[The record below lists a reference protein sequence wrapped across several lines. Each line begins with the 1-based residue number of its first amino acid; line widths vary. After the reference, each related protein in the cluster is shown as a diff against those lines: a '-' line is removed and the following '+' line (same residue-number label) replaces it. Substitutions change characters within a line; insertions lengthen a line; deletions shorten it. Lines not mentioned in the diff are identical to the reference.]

1 MNKKIAKRKYHLLF
15 KDFFQILHFVS
26 IREIPAKISS
36 DIHVTTKIGNYLRKE
51 FSSASKVKQ
60 LIKEDRVTQLKRIYK
75 LKTHIPNLLYYLF
88 NVHEQ
93 TKEDATKLLNE
104 MTI

>member
-1 MNKKIAKRKYHLLF
+1 M
-15 KDFFQILHFVS
+15 
-26 IREIPAKISS
+26 
-36 DIHVTTKIGNYLRKE
+36 
-51 FSSASKVKQ
+51 KQ

-88 NVHEQ
+88 NVHKQ